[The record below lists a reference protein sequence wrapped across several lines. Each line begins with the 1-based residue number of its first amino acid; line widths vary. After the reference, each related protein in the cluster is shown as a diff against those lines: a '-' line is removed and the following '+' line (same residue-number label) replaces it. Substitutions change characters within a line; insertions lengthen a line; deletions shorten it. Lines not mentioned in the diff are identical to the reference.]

1 MFIRKDRSDD
11 GSLQGGGSISAGAR
25 RTWLGLGQWQVER
38 DECKDRLGRKKE
50 LCLTTLLETD
60 IEGLIKNGS
69 KCSILDKNGD
79 SGGRH
84 GNFRGR

>member
-1 MFIRKDRSDD
+1 MFLRKDRSD
-11 GSLQGGGSISAGAR
+11 GGNLHGGGGISAGAQ
-25 RTWLGLGQWQVER
+25 RTQLRLGQWQVEK

-50 LCLTTLLETD
+50 LCLTTLLEID

-69 KCSILDKNGD
+69 KCSIVDKNGN

-84 GNFRGR
+84 RNFRGW